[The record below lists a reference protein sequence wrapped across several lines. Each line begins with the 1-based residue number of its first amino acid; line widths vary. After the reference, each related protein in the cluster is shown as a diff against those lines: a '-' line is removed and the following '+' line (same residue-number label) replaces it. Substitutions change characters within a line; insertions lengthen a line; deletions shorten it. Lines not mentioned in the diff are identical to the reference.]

1 MRRWLPALFA
11 VVMLLSVQGVVWASK
26 GVAGRMSCQ
35 APASSCAAMD
45 AGGACACCGTPSPSL
60 SEVCGAP
67 GSRCDRSLDGG
78 TSQVLLDQHRADRES
93 EGRSTGHPEPLP
105 WLRNLSAPKRVDAAP
120 ISLRLPGREG
130 YPDVGPGGRDR
141 LTRLRL
147 LRI

>member
-1 MRRWLPALFA
+1 MRRWLSALFA
-11 VVMLLSVQGVVWASK
+11 VVMLLSIEGVVWASK
-26 GVAGRMSCQ
+26 GSAGKISCQ

-45 AGGACACCGTPSPSL
+45 AGGACACCGTPSASL

-105 WLRNLSAPKRVDAAP
+105 WPRNLSAPKLVNGSP
-120 ISLRLPGREG
+120 FSPGLPGRDG
-130 YPDVGPGGRDR
+130 SPGVGSGGRDR
-141 LTRLRL
+141 LARLRL